1 MRAPAAV
8 GRDAELAE
16 VDLFL
21 GQMNAASCALALEG
35 DAGIGKTTIWQE
47 AVDRARGAGML
58 VLACRPAA
66 AEAKLSFSG
75 LSDMLAGVAE
85 PAFAALPDLQRNALE
100 VALLRSAPEGPALDA
115 RLVATGLLTLVRELA
130 RSTAV
135 LMALDDA
142 QWLDGPTAGVLTFAI
157 RRLDHEPVGVLCA
170 SRPRAAGLGL
180 LDSVERQRVR
190 RVRLGPLALGA
201 LGRVIA
207 DRLGQSLPRPVLAR
221 IADASRGNPFY
232 ALEVARL
239 VVDDTGAA
247 DARLPVPDD
256 VRTLAASR
264 VSELPASTQRALL
277 RAAVLAE
284 PTTRAIDAA
293 PLAAAEER
301 GIVSIDERGRIAFV
315 HPLFAAAISAS
326 ASAAQRRAAH
336 RAAAEHVGDPE
347 QRARH
352 LAYSAD
358 RADRSV
364 AAELDAAAELA
375 ASRGAPDAAAELI
388 ELALE
393 RTPARDVEPRAERLL
408 RAAGLH
414 LDAGGAPRAA
424 EMLAQLLGS
433 ATSDRV
439 RAHGLRLRATLESRS
454 HGFTTALETSREAL
468 ISAAG
473 EPSMAAAIDLDAAFY
488 LVGTGDVGGALR
500 HAEAAVGRAELPGG
514 DRGVLADALAV
525 SAMVSFL
532 NGDGLSTER
541 LDRALS
547 LEDPDRRRLAF
558 TSPRLIAGLLLMW
571 TGRVREATETL
582 VALRAERR
590 ERGVES
596 DVPTSSLYLAWA
608 YLWLGETDHA
618 AQIVSAD
625 TAAVALLG
633 DPAVTAL
640 TLSAAALVSAQQG
653 DIEATRRQAN
663 AALERFAELE
673 WWTATVFPRWALG
686 FGELSA
692 GDPAAAHAALAP
704 LTETLPSL
712 GLADP
717 IGLVFLPDEI
727 EALVALGELAR
738 AQPLIELLRR
748 LGLTHD
754 RPWAIAAAA
763 RGRGILAAARGDL
776 EEATTALEE
785 ALAAHDRVEM
795 PFERGRTLLA
805 LGRALRR
812 RKQWSAARDALREA
826 LGLFDQSGAQLW
838 ARAARNEV
846 SRAGERSGEP
856 GELTATERHIAE
868 LAASGLSNQEV
879 AERAFLTVKGVE
891 ANLTRAYRKLGIH
904 SRGGLAGA
912 LRRDDEPV
920 A

>member
-21 GQMNAASCALALEG
+21 GQMNAASCALSLEG

-47 AVDRARGAGML
+47 VVDRARGAGML

-85 PAFAALPDLQRNALE
+85 TAFAALPGLQRNALE

-157 RRLDHEPVGVLCA
+157 RRLDPEPVGVLCA

-180 LDSVERQRVR
+180 LDSVERHRVR

-239 VVDDTGAA
+239 VVNDTGVA

-264 VSELPASTQRALL
+264 VSELPAATQRALL

-293 PLAAAEER
+293 PLASAEER

-336 RAAAEHVGDPE
+336 RTAAEHVGDPE

-393 RTPARDVEPRAERLL
+393 RTPARDGELRAERLL

-439 RAHGLRLRATLESRS
+439 RAQGLRLRATLESRS

-514 DRGVLADALAV
+514 DQGVLADALAV
-525 SAMVSFL
+525 AAMVSFL
-532 NGDGLSTER
+532 NGDGVATER

-571 TGRVREATETL
+571 TGRGREAVETL

-596 DVPTSSLYLAWA
+596 DVPTSSLYLTWA

-618 AQIVSAD
+618 AQIAAAD

-633 DPAVTAL
+633 DAGVTAL

-653 DIEATRRQAN
+653 DVEATRRAG
-663 AALERFAELE
+663 
-673 WWTATVFPRWALG
+673 PRR
-686 FGELSA
+686 A
-692 GDPAAAHAALAP
+692 GSTSH
-704 LTETLPSL
+704 SSS
-712 GLADP
+712 G
-717 IGLVFLPDEI
+717 G
-727 EALVALGELAR
+727 
-738 AQPLIELLRR
+738 
-748 LGLTHD
+748 
-754 RPWAIAAAA
+754 
-763 RGRGILAAARGDL
+763 
-776 EEATTALEE
+776 
-785 ALAAHDRVEM
+785 
-795 PFERGRTLLA
+795 
-805 LGRALRR
+805 RR
-812 RKQWSAARDALREA
+812 RC
-826 LGLFDQSGAQLW
+826 
-838 ARAARNEV
+838 
-846 SRAGERSGEP
+846 SRAGRWGSASCRPAIRPPPTPRWRHSPRCCPPWAWPTPSGSSSCPTRS
-856 GELTATERHIAE
+856 RRSSRS
-868 LAASGLSNQEV
+868 ASW
-879 AERAFLTVKGVE
+879 RAP
-891 ANLTRAYRKLGIH
+891 
-904 SRGGLAGA
+904 S
-912 LRRDDEPV
+912 P
-920 A
+920 